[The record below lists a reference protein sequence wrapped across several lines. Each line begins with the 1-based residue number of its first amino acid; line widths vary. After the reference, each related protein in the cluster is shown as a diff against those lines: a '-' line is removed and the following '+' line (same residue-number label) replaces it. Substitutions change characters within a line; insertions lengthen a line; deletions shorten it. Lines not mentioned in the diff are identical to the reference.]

1 MGETNIKT
9 LKTHLKPPLSCLWGL
24 VAVGLKESCLCEE
37 LRDFYTDSGGFCL
50 KTERGQHFPRA
61 LGHVTR
67 VGPRSAREARAGTGH
82 CACTRSRDS
91 WGGGESEVRAEPG
104 ARHRA
109 ALARRGGAA
118 LRPQQELRAV
128 LARAAPC
135 APLPGGWGGAGGA
148 GSVTSR
154 AER

>member
-91 WGGGESEVRAEPG
+91 WGG
-104 ARHRA
+104 
-109 ALARRGGAA
+109 
-118 LRPQQELRAV
+118 
-128 LARAAPC
+128 ARARYVLSPARDIARLSRDAAAPPCDRSRNC
-135 APLPGGWGGAGGA
+135 ALFSREPRRTPRYRAGGA
-148 GSVTSR
+148 GPGEPVR
-154 AER
+154 